1 MRVEQSP
8 TSKCA
13 VGKHLEMC
21 NAYFERTF
29 RSSEFH
35 IPFARELLPINCP
48 SRWFPTIST
57 CQLVFLLVFQSSHE
71 FHTGSYL

>member
-29 RSSEFH
+29 RSPEFH
-35 IPFARELLPINCP
+35 IPYAGKLASL
-48 SRWFPTIST
+48 
-57 CQLVFLLVFQSSHE
+57 
-71 FHTGSYL
+71 GSPFTLDV